1 MSMPPVTLRRVSL
14 LAIVIAP
21 LFLALPAQA
30 ERTAVGR
37 FKDWVVFTDTVGGQ
51 DLCYAATEATSKAP
65 SSANH
70 GSVWYYV
77 TTWKSGAATGQPS
90 VRVGYDFR
98 EGSSPKTKVGRS
110 SWTMFT
116 SGGEAFANDSDDKA
130 IVEALRKGANL
141 SFEGTSAR
149 GTKVS
154 YKFSLS
160 GSAAAIDKSVEACR

>member
-1 MSMPPVTLRRVSL
+1 MQRVTVRRRFL

-21 LFLALPAQA
+21 LLLALPASA
-30 ERTAVGR
+30 ERTSLGK
-37 FKDWVVFTDTVGGQ
+37 FKDWVVFKDTVGGQ
-51 DLCYAATEATSKAP
+51 ELCYAATEATSKTPA
-65 SSANH
+65 SANH

-77 TTWKSGAATGQPS
+77 TTWKSGAATAQPS

-110 SWTMFT
+110 SWTLFT
-116 SGGEAFANDSDDKA
+116 SGREAFADDKDDKA

-149 GTKVS
+149 GTNVS

>member
-1 MSMPPVTLRRVSL
+1 
-14 LAIVIAP
+14 VIAP
-21 LFLALPAQA
+21 LLAAAPAHA
-30 ERTAVGR
+30 ERQALGR

-51 DLCYAATEATSKAP
+51 DLCYAATEATSKSP

-70 GSVWYYV
+70 GAVWYYV
-77 TTWKSGAATGQPS
+77 TTWKSGAATAQPS

-98 EGSSPKTKVGRS
+98 EGSSPKTRIGRS
-110 SWTMFT
+110 SWTLFT
-116 SGGEAFANDSDDKA
+116 SGREAFAEDADDKA

-149 GTKVS
+149 GTSVS

-160 GSAAAIDKSVEACR
+160 GSAAAIDKSIEACR

>member
-1 MSMPPVTLRRVSL
+1 MQHVSFRRASL

-21 LFLALPAQA
+21 LFMALPAHA

-37 FKDWVVFTDTVGGQ
+37 FKDWVVFTDTVNGQ
-51 DLCYAATEATSKAP
+51 DLCYAATEATSKSP
-65 SSANH
+65 GSANH

-77 TTWKSGAATGQPS
+77 TTWKSGAAIAQPS

-98 EGSSPKTKVGRS
+98 ANSSPKTRVGRS
-110 SWTMFT
+110 SWTLFT
-116 SGGEAFANDSDDKA
+116 SGHEAFADDSDDKA

-149 GTKVS
+149 GTSVS

-160 GSAAAIDKSVEACR
+160 GSAAAIDKSVEVCR

>member
-1 MSMPPVTLRRVSL
+1 MSTQRVTVLRSIIF
-14 LAIVIAP
+14 AIVIAP
-21 LFLALPAQA
+21 LLALPAQA

-37 FKDWVVFTDTVGGQ
+37 FKDWVVFTDTVNGQ
-51 DLCYAATEATSKAP
+51 DLCYAATEATSKTP

-70 GSVWYYV
+70 GAVWYYV
-77 TTWKSGAATGQPS
+77 TTWKSGAATAQPS

-110 SWTMFT
+110 SWTLFT
-116 SGGEAFANDSDDKA
+116 SGREAFADDKDDKS

-149 GTKVS
+149 GTNVS
-154 YKFSLS
+154 YRFSLS
-160 GSAAAIDKSVEACR
+160 GSAAAIDKSIEACR